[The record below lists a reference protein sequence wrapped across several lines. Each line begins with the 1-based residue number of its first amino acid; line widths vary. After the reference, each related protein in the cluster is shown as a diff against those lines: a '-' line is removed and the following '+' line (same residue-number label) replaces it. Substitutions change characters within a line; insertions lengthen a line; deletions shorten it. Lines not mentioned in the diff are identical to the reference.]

1 MTRTE
6 RHKRLLLAAALILPL
21 SACARRELVPP
32 AEEVIE
38 VGTPTGFLTCAPT
51 SPQPRPDT
59 QTIGAAGGRLQ
70 SGGNELTIPASAL
83 SGNQRLIFR
92 QQPGERVGV
101 EVDQS
106 VRFATGRSAMLNID
120 IGRCDSDALAGA
132 EWFVWRMHEN
142 QGQSQKLRTRI
153 AGARATANIDSTSA
167 FMIAN

>member
-1 MTRTE
+1 MTCLDRRT
-6 RHKRLLLAAALILPL
+6 RLLTAVAVLL
-21 SACARRELVPP
+21 SLSGCARRETGPP
-32 AEEVIE
+32 AEDVIE

-51 SPQPRPDT
+51 SPQVRPDT

-70 SGGNELTIPASAL
+70 TGGNELTIPAGAL

-106 VRFATGRSAMLNID
+106 VRFTNGTSAILTID
-120 IGRCDSDALAGA
+120 IGRCDSDALAGG

-142 QGQSQKLRTRI
+142 EGQSQKLRTRI
-153 AGARATANIDSTSA
+153 AGVRAMANIDSTSV